1 VTDGDSPDLAASG
14 IDQPIGNE
22 LARWRKQKKISG
34 QLLGDRVGMSQAK
47 ISRLEN
53 GVSNPDP
60 RDVRSIA
67 EALELPPDEV
77 ERLVALADRPNDRFV
92 DWHSTEPGLPE
103 RQQFLRQLEV
113 STREIRTFQPAVVVG
128 LLQTSEYA
136 RALLT
141 GYRTELDDDNTAAS
155 PLAVSE
161 AVAAR
166 IQRSQV
172 LYEPRRKFSFLM
184 IEAALANRVCGP
196 ADMLAQIGRL
206 REVSVLP
213 NVDVR
218 IIPQDADLPLPPA
231 HGFEIMDDKV
241 VFVDLFNTSLLS
253 RDRRTVRHYQKVF
266 DTLASVA
273 TSQIGGLLDKY
284 QARYVRMLPGT
295 AA

>member
-1 VTDGDSPDLAASG
+1 MSDGDSPD
-14 IDQPIGNE
+14 QPVGAL

-34 QLLGDRVGMSQAK
+34 QTLGELVGMSQAK

-53 GVSNPDP
+53 GVSSPDP
-60 RDVRSIA
+60 QDVRRIA
-67 EALELPPDEV
+67 EALALPPGEV
-77 ERLVALADRPNDRFV
+77 DRLVAAADRPSDRFV

-141 GYRTELDDDNTAAS
+141 GYRGEQDDDDTAAS

-166 IQRSQV
+166 IQRGQV
-172 LYEPRRKFSFLM
+172 LYEPGRKFSFLM
-184 IEAALANRVCGP
+184 TETALGNQVCGP

-206 REVSVLP
+206 REVSTLS

-218 IIPQDADLPLPPA
+218 IIPQDANLPLPPA
-231 HGFEIMDDKV
+231 HGFELMGDKV

-253 RDRRTVRHYQKVF
+253 RDRRTVRHYQQVF
-266 DTLASVA
+266 DTLDSVA
-273 TSQIGGLLDKY
+273 TSEISTLLDKY
-284 QARYVRMLPGT
+284 QSRYVRMLPGSG
-295 AA
+295 A

>member
-1 VTDGDSPDLAASG
+1 MSHGDSPDLPVGA
-14 IDQPIGNE
+14 E
-22 LARWRKQKKISG
+22 LARWRRRKKISG

-53 GVSNPDP
+53 GVSQPDP
-60 RDVRSIA
+60 QDVRSIA
-67 EALELPPDEV
+67 AALGLPADEV
-77 ERLVALADRPNDRFV
+77 ERLVALAGRPSDRFV

-103 RQQFLRQLEV
+103 RQQFLRQLEI
-113 STREIRTFQPAVVVG
+113 STREIRTFNPAVVIG

-141 GYRTELDDDNTAAS
+141 GYRTELDDDHTAAS

-172 LYEPRRKFSFLM
+172 LYEPGRKFSFLM
-184 IEAALANRVCGP
+184 SEAALGNRVCGP
-196 ADMLAQIGRL
+196 ADMIAQIGRL
-206 REVSVLP
+206 REVSDLP

-218 IIPQDADLPLPPA
+218 IIPQEADLPLPPA
-231 HGFEIMDDKV
+231 HGFEIMGDKV

-253 RDRRTVRHYQKVF
+253 RDRRTVRHYQRVF
-266 DTLASVA
+266 DTLDSVA
-273 TSQIGGLLDKY
+273 ISEIGGLLDKY
-284 QARYVRMLPGT
+284 QARYVRMLPVNRQV
-295 AA
+295 AER

>member
-1 VTDGDSPDLAASG
+1 VTDGDSPDLSAGTA
-14 IDQPIGNE
+14 QPVGNE

-34 QLLGDRVGMSQAK
+34 HLLGDRVGMSQAK

-53 GVSNPDP
+53 GVSTPDP
-60 RDVRSIA
+60 QDVRSIA
-67 EALELPPDEV
+67 EALELPPAEV
-77 ERLVALADRPNDRFV
+77 ERLVALAGRPGDRFV

-113 STREIRTFQPAVVVG
+113 SSREIRTFQPAVVVG

-141 GYRTELDDDNTAAS
+141 GYRTEQDDDDTTS

-172 LYEPRRKFSFLM
+172 LYEPGRKFSFLM
-184 IEAALANRVCGP
+184 IEAALGNRVCGP

-206 REVSVLP
+206 REVSALP

-231 HGFEIMDDKV
+231 HGFEIMGDRV

-253 RDRRTVRHYQKVF
+253 RDRHTVRHYQKVF
-266 DTLASVA
+266 DTLDSVA
-273 TSQIGGLLDKY
+273 TSEIGGLLDDY
-284 QARYVRMLPGT
+284 QTRYVRMLPG
-295 AA
+295 AAA